1 MENNIIKEQPYG
13 NWFLPKTHV
22 FFLFSKLQYTCTLK
36 NQRDQ
41 GEFRAAYDEKLGDQ
55 QEQCIGNH

>member
-1 MENNIIKEQPYG
+1 MEIGFYLKHMY
-13 NWFLPKTHV
+13 